1 MDEED
6 IVLDTPQL
14 AVSFIVIGS
23 VDRLLDA
30 LKTLYEKT
38 RTPFRVYV
46 VVDTEG
52 GANDPQI
59 DRLRE
64 YSDIQFIFTQQRQ
77 GFAAN
82 HNLVMRHSNEPFIAL
97 LNDDI
102 LLQNDALDILVS
114 YLEQHPQVGL
124 VGAQLYNPDG
134 SRQVS
139 AYSDPSLFRVVYKI
153 SGVASLTHQDS
164 LLRKVLLSGG
174 LGWLIGI
181 ESLQVRTHPQS
192 VEVIKGV
199 AMVTRREVL
208 EQTGLMDEI
217 TRAYGEEYDWHF
229 RIRQAGWEVVLVPQA
244 RLIHLGKGQVQL
256 KLRGMLLIE
265 DRKAILHYFQKH
277 RPAWQVFV
285 VRMAMM
291 IFHGFFGLV
300 WLPFSREKS
309 NTHWQIAR
317 IGFHGRWAV

>member
-1 MDEED
+1 
-6 IVLDTPQL
+6 
-14 AVSFIVIGS
+14 
-23 VDRLLDA
+23 
-30 LKTLYEKT
+30 
-38 RTPFRVYV
+38 
-46 VVDTEG
+46 
-52 GANDPQI
+52 
-59 DRLRE
+59 
-64 YSDIQFIFTQQRQ
+64 
-77 GFAAN
+77 
-82 HNLVMRHSNEPFIAL
+82 
-97 LNDDI
+97 
-102 LLQNDALDILVS
+102 
-114 YLEQHPQVGL
+114 
-124 VGAQLYNPDG
+124 
-134 SRQVS
+134 
-139 AYSDPSLFRVVYKI
+139 
-153 SGVASLTHQDS
+153 
-164 LLRKVLLSGG
+164 
-174 LGWLIGI
+174 
-181 ESLQVRTHPQS
+181 
-192 VEVIKGV
+192 
-199 AMVTRREVL
+199 MVTRREVL